1 MFGIHKIGIGELIL
15 ILAIVLV
22 IFGPSKLPELG
33 KTMGQTIKSF
43 RTGMNKK
50 DNDTGI

>member
-15 ILAIVLV
+15 ILVIVLV

-43 RTGMNKK
+43 RTGVNKQ
-50 DNDTGI
+50 DDDIDI